1 MWYLALHAAELSW
14 YKLQLLVLIDIGF
27 IFEFSFFGFK
37 ATNFAKKKK
46 KVDNINDYDYYL
58 INFLKATAIYF
69 DNILN

>member
-1 MWYLALHAAELSW
+1 M
-14 YKLQLLVLIDIGF
+14 LIDIGF

-37 ATNFAKKKK
+37 ATNFEKKKK

-69 DNILN
+69 DNI